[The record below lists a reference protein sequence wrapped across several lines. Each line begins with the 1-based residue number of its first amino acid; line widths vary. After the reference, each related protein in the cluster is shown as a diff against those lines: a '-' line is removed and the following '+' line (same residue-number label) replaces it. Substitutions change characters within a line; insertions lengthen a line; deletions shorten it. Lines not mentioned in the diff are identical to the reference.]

1 VDFTLNFYTTFYLF
15 IGQNPANV
23 FTNFGQHF
31 YTHFYYS
38 DFLNIFF
45 KGIPDDKNRLLHKMG
60 RGAFGHGSKMILN
73 IFLVYFFTQFEFY
86 I

>member
-1 VDFTLNFYTTFYLF
+1 VKGPLMDFALNFYTTFYLF

-38 DFLNIFF
+38 DFF
-45 KGIPDDKNRLLHKMG
+45 KY
-60 RGAFGHGSKMILN
+60 
-73 IFLVYFFTQFEFY
+73 FLRHT
-86 I
+86 

>member
-1 VDFTLNFYTTFYLF
+1 MTKIDFST
-15 IGQNPANV
+15 
-23 FTNFGQHF
+23 
-31 YTHFYYS
+31 
-38 DFLNIFF
+38 
-45 KGIPDDKNRLLHKMG
+45 KMG

>member
-1 VDFTLNFYTTFYLF
+1 M
-15 IGQNPANV
+15 IK
-23 FTNFGQHF
+23 
-31 YTHFYYS
+31 
-38 DFLNIFF
+38 IE
-45 KGIPDDKNRLLHKMG
+45 LLLKMG